1 MFPKEGIDSL
11 ERIRR
16 IQREMNGVSK
26 EIYKTVNGLDG
37 DVISVRTN
45 PKVVKLWNRLCYL
58 HMEGMTLCIRDVVLG
73 KSTSMPKECLA
84 FFRPQACV
92 TALHLSEEETCC
104 ERIIKRLQLKSML
117 V

>member
-1 MFPKEGIDSL
+1 MFTEEAGSL
-11 ERIRR
+11 ERIQR
-16 IQREMNGVSK
+16 IQREMNGISK
-26 EIYKTVNGLDG
+26 AIYKTVNGLDS
-37 DVISVRTN
+37 DVISIRTN

-58 HMEGMTLCIRDVVLG
+58 HMQGMILCMRDLVLG
-73 KSTSMPKECLA
+73 RSASMPKECLV

-104 ERIIKRLQLKSML
+104 ERIINRLQLKSML

>member
-1 MFPKEGIDSL
+1 MFREEGTDSL

-16 IQREMNGVSK
+16 IQREMNGLSK
-26 EIYKTVNGLDG
+26 AIYETVNGLDS
-37 DVISVRTN
+37 DVISIRTN
-45 PKVVKLWNRLCYL
+45 PEVAKLWNQLCYL
-58 HMEGMTLCIRDVVLG
+58 HMQGMILCMRDVVLG
-73 KSTSMPKECLA
+73 KSAGMPKECLA

-104 ERIIKRLQLKSML
+104 ERIIKRLQFKSML

>member
-1 MFPKEGIDSL
+1 MFPKEGTDSL
-11 ERIRR
+11 EHIQR
-16 IQREMNGVSK
+16 IQREMNAISTA
-26 EIYKTVNGLDG
+26 IHKTVNGLDG
-37 DVISVRTN
+37 DVISIRTN

-58 HMEGMTLCIRDVVLG
+58 HMQGMILCMRDVVLG
-73 KSTSMPKECLA
+73 KSASIPKECLT